1 MTETKPLAGV
11 ILFGFGR
18 NCHQLVAVG
27 EKKEKRAAL
36 AIFLDMSS
44 LGRWIWRG
52 RTELLV
58 SLRRNGMSA
67 GVSVF
72 SFFLCC
78 HRRNRVEMVRDDQL
92 D

>member
-58 SLRRNGMSA
+58 SLRRNGTECGSIRLFVLLMLPPSQ
-67 GVSVF
+67 S
-72 SFFLCC
+72 C
-78 HRRNRVEMVRDDQL
+78 RDGT
-92 D
+92 